1 MLKVTSLD
9 MDNEKTK
16 KKLENQ
22 IKVLKMK
29 LKKAKLEQEAIFTE
43 AFSIGFD
50 EGRAYQINEMEL
62 DLYEQEGEAH

>member
-1 MLKVTSLD
+1 
-9 MDNEKTK
+9 MDNDKTK

-29 LKKAKLEQEAIFTE
+29 LKKAKLEQEVIFTE

>member
-1 MLKVTSLD
+1 MED
-9 MDNEKTK
+9 IKTK

-29 LKKAKLEQEAIFTE
+29 LKKAKLEQDSIFTE

-62 DLYEQEGEAH
+62 DLYEQDGEAH